1 MTEPRRPHVVHQT
14 GAAGEASVREAYRK
28 AGIEAEVLP
37 FIDDMAARLIDCD
50 LIVCRAGAI
59 TVSELCA
66 AGVAAVLVPFVAS
79 TTSHQRDNAAWLA
92 SHEGAIHLDAVR
104 AVAGRSWPTLLGE
117 PDARGP
123 AVDGD
128 PGPRPGPAACG
139 GARRRRDRAHG
150 GERAA

>member
-1 MTEPRRPHVVHQT
+1 MKEPRRPHVVHQT

-28 AGIEAEVLP
+28 AGIRAEVLP

-92 SHEGAIHLDAVR
+92 SHEGAIHLDQ
-104 AVAGRSWPTLLGE
+104 SELSPTQLADLLGE
-117 PDARGP
+117 LTREDA
-123 AVDGD
+123 ALHGD
-128 PGPRPGPAACG
+128 PGARPGPPACG

-150 GERAA
+150 R